1 MKRTQQRGVG
11 ALGAVHIRSTD
22 RNDRLFPS
30 FVTHGIVISIGVF
43 DGSVSIFGFIFFW
56 FFQIIDPRAERTDE
70 LDSARFERRRRRR
83 TRDEASGRRGEGDG
97 ITMDVADDELGLP
110 KSTVVKM
117 VQDALAPL
125 GGLRMSPECRDL
137 VVDCCAEFVNAVASE
152 ANEISTKEKKTT
164 INPDHVL
171 AALRA
176 LGFEAYEAECAIA
189 RDEAKE
195 EETEKRQ
202 MKKAKKNIGMSA
214 EEAIAMQQ
222 QLFAQAK
229 AKMAGQDV
237 GGGDDGDAGGGEPAA
252 TLGSLG

>member
-1 MKRTQQRGVG
+1 
-11 ALGAVHIRSTD
+11 
-22 RNDRLFPS
+22 
-30 FVTHGIVISIGVF
+30 
-43 DGSVSIFGFIFFW
+43 
-56 FFQIIDPRAERTDE
+56 
-70 LDSARFERRRRRR
+70 
-83 TRDEASGRRGEGDG
+83 
-97 ITMDVADDELGLP
+97 MDVADDELGLP

-202 MKKAKKNIGMSA
+202 MKKAKKMESPCRRALLRGRA
-214 EEAIAMQQ
+214 TPPRRQ
-222 QLFAQAK
+222 
-229 AKMAGQDV
+229 
-237 GGGDDGDAGGGEPAA
+237 A
-252 TLGSLG
+252 TLPRRLFGNPPRHPSSSNTD

>member
-1 MKRTQQRGVG
+1 
-11 ALGAVHIRSTD
+11 
-22 RNDRLFPS
+22 
-30 FVTHGIVISIGVF
+30 
-43 DGSVSIFGFIFFW
+43 
-56 FFQIIDPRAERTDE
+56 
-70 LDSARFERRRRRR
+70 
-83 TRDEASGRRGEGDG
+83 
-97 ITMDVADDELGLP
+97 MDVADDELGLP

-229 AKMAGQDV
+229 ARMAGQD
-237 GGGDDGDAGGGEPAA
+237 AGGGGEGEGEPGAGVGGA
-252 TLGSLG
+252 RVVGVTDAPRVAILSLAVRIPPVSAG